1 MTLRR
6 SGLLL
11 LVGVENRLHPLGIY
25 GGRLD
30 ARALD
35 FQQLAD
41 AAVAGASTA
50 VHRFGQ
56 FLKAM
61 LASRIGTPTS
71 RPSPTASR
79 IS

>member
-11 LVGVENRLHPLGIY
+11 LVGVEDRLHPLEID

-30 ARALD
+30 PRALD
-35 FQQLAD
+35 LQQLAD
-41 AAVAGASTA
+41 AAVARPPAA

-56 FLKAM
+56 FLKGHVGEPHRHSD
-61 LASRIGTPTS
+61 LAPEPDILV
-71 RPSPTASR
+71 
-79 IS
+79 